1 MPASWQRSDAVAIP
15 WPTAVWVVSSLPSG
29 EIPLGKMGCA
39 DDLAGT
45 AEAPHIADAIRCGA
59 EHFSLAPLTE
69 MDARKVRGCKP
80 GTVMPPRT
88 SDRESLT

>member
-1 MPASWQRSDAVAIP
+1 
-15 WPTAVWVVSSLPSG
+15 
-29 EIPLGKMGCA
+29 
-39 DDLAGT
+39 
-45 AEAPHIADAIRCGA
+45 
-59 EHFSLAPLTE
+59 